1 MKTAYF
7 RFYEE
12 LNDFLPEGKK
22 KKQFEHNFRGRDSIK
37 DMIES
42 LGVPHIEID
51 MILVNGSSV
60 DFNYIVQDKDEISV
74 YPVFESF
81 DISNVQHLR
90 SEALRHPKFIADVQL
105 GTLVKYMRMLGLD
118 TFYRNSYLKNEIIE
132 ISLKERRAILTKDKE
147 LLKRSEI
154 THGYWIRS
162 NNPDLQIKELI
173 KRFDLRNEIKGFT
186 RCIQCNTE
194 LINADKKEIQ
204 EKLPPKIRDQQNE
217 FSYCGTCNKIYW
229 KGTHYE
235 KMKAAIAR
243 IINS

>member
-12 LNDFLPEGKK
+12 LNDFLPEEKK

-37 DMIES
+37 DMVES
-42 LGVPHIEID
+42 LGVPHIEVD
-51 MILVNGSSV
+51 MILVNGYSV

-74 YPVFESF
+74 YPEFESF
-81 DISNVQHLR
+81 DISNAQHLR
-90 SEALRHPKFIADVQL
+90 GKPLRNPKFIVDVQL

-118 TFYRNSYLKNEIIE
+118 TFYRNSYKKNEIIE
-132 ISLKERRAILTKDKE
+132 ISLKERRVILTKDKE
-147 LLKRSEI
+147 LLKRNEI
-154 THGYWIRS
+154 THGYWLRN

-173 KRFDLRNEIKGFT
+173 NRFDLRNEIKEFT
-186 RCIQCNTE
+186 KCIQCNTE
-194 LINADKKEIQ
+194 LINVDKKDIQ
-204 EKLPPKIRDQQNE
+204 EKLPPKIREHQNE
-217 FSYCGTCNKIYW
+217 FSYCRTCNKIYW

-243 IINS
+243 IINF